1 MDSSDEWGVCDRLS
15 KIIIFLFT
23 NILSLQLIEF
33 MLSEIKQKLCLAQ
46 KITRITAID
55 NTKIASAF
63 SLFGVLC
70 SPSQFAV
77 PNK

>member
-1 MDSSDEWGVCDRLS
+1 MDSSDEWGACDRLL
-15 KIIIFLFT
+15 KIIIFLFA

-33 MLSEIKQKLCLAQ
+33 LLSEIKQKLCLAQ
-46 KITRITAID
+46 KITHITAID

-63 SLFGVLC
+63 SVSGVLG
-70 SPSQFAV
+70 SPVQSAV